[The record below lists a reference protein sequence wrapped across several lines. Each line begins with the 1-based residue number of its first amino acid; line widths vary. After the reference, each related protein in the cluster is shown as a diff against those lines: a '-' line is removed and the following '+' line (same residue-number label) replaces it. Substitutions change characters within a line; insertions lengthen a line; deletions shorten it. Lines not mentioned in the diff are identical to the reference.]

1 MRRWFARV
9 CAVLAV
15 FLAIGGLTS
24 CGSSATS
31 TSPTATPTAISLSPA
46 NSSVDLGSTLQF
58 TAVATSG
65 SRPVNVPIVY
75 TSSNPAV
82 LSFIPSA
89 GGLACA
95 GRWDTLG
102 QICSP
107 TGAGF
112 AQVTASANGVTSL
125 PVNVYVHQRIDTIAV
140 SIYNPP
146 IPQPDCVTLAQAP
159 GIQNFLDFQAQAFSN
174 GMEITNTVGSFTF
187 SQTNSTV
194 AKIST
199 TDPSLNN
206 NNGNQILRARFTAA
220 VPGLTQIFAS
230 AAGVTSLPAEVPDS
244 KGNLHPYFETCQVQ
258 SVNLQ
263 VGNAATNTS
272 FAVTSNV
279 TLSVNITPTVIDRLG
294 NKLDNPI
301 PALTWISSSPPNATV
316 TGVSGTG
323 STAGTATIRTT
334 VPGAVGIT
342 AICAPPTCNVGV
354 EPPQPVYSTTTPA
367 NGDYVG
373 TPITGLITGSP
384 VTNKNVYVTTTQ
396 CNTAAGAPINGCQPL
411 LFPISLKTN
420 AAGTSVT
427 LPTSPNSFIFSPK
440 SDKAY
445 LGSASGLM
453 VFTPTASATTNP
465 VTQFTSI
472 PGKVLAVSLDGNTAI
487 VSDTLSVPNQVYVVT
502 GLEGTS
508 GPTLS
513 PLLINSATAAA
524 FSPDG
529 LKIFI
534 LSNPTPSNPSV
545 PPTLYAYSTVL
556 ALKQVP
562 LAAPATA
569 ASFYPNS
576 ALAFLNGGVAG
587 AVTMRN
593 TCDTT
598 YAQVASFPGRN
609 PVLFQGLSDGVHAV
623 GVESPGI
630 DIFSVS
636 VGAPPVATLTSPQTQ
651 PVTCPFPVT
660 SATSSFVNIGQ
671 GTFTPLKMLVAP
683 DNSRVYI
690 LASNLG
696 SVFAFDL
703 GVNTVTA
710 IPLLG
715 NPVPLDASLTS
726 DGATLYVGTT
736 DGSVHVLSTIS
747 SIDQQQIT
755 FVNNNNSNKSSLCS
769 NIPQTCNPD
778 LIAVQP

>member
-1 MRRWFARV
+1 MRRLFGQV
-9 CAVLAV
+9 CAVLTL

-24 CGSSATS
+24 CGSSATG
-31 TSPTATPTAISLSPA
+31 TSPIATPTTVTLGPA
-46 NSSVDLGSTLQF
+46 DSSVDLGSTLQF
-58 TAVATSG
+58 TASARNGAG
-65 SRPVNVPIVY
+65 SVNVPFVY

-82 LSFIPSA
+82 LSFVPSA

-102 QICSP
+102 QICTP

-112 AQVTASANGVTSL
+112 AQVTASGNGVTSA
-125 PVNVYVHQRIDTIAV
+125 PVNVYVHQHIDTITL
-140 SIYNPP
+140 SLYNPP
-146 IPQPDCVTLAQAP
+146 IPQPDCITLAQAP

-174 GMEITNTVGSFTF
+174 GMEVTNTVGSFTF

-244 KGNLHPYFETCQVQ
+244 KGHLHPYFETCLVQ

-279 TLSVNITPTVIDRLG
+279 ASGVFITPTIIDRLG
-294 NKLDNPI
+294 NTLDNPV
-301 PALTWISSSPPNATV
+301 PAVTWVSSSPQNATV
-316 TGVSGTG
+316 AGASGGG
-323 STAGTATIRTT
+323 STAGTASVTT
-334 VPGAVGIT
+334 KVPGAVSIT
-342 AICAPPTCNVGV
+342 AVCAPPTCNIGV
-354 EPPQPVYSTTTPA
+354 VPPQPVYSTTTPA

-373 TPITGLITGSP
+373 TPITGLITGPP
-384 VTNKNVYVTTTQ
+384 VTSKNVYVTTTQ
-396 CNTAAGAPINGCQPL
+396 CDTAAGSPINGCQPL
-411 LFPISLKTN
+411 LFPIALKTN
-420 AAGTSVT
+420 AAGNSVT
-427 LPTSPNSFIFSPK
+427 LPSSPNSFIFSPT
-440 SDKAY
+440 SLKAY
-445 LGSASGLM
+445 LGSSSGLM
-453 VFTPTASATTNP
+453 VFTPTASTTTSP
-465 VTQFTSI
+465 ITQYTSI
-472 PGKVLAVSLDGNTAI
+472 PGKVLAVSLDGNTAV
-487 VSDTLSVPNQVYVVT
+487 VSDTLSIPNQVYVVT
-502 GLEGTS
+502 NLESGT
-508 GPTLS
+508 PAPS

-534 LSNPTPSNPSV
+534 LGNPTPSNPTV
-545 PPTLYAYSTVL
+545 PPTLYVYSTVL
-556 ALKQVP
+556 ALKQIP
-562 LAAPATA
+562 LSAPATA
-569 ASFYPNS
+569 ASFYTNS
-576 ALAFLNGGVAG
+576 ALAFLNGGAAG

-609 PVLFQGLSDGVHAV
+609 PVLFQALSDGVHAV

-630 DIFSVS
+630 DVFSVA

-651 PVTCPFPVT
+651 LVTCPFPVT

-710 IPLLG
+710 IPLTG

-726 DGATLYVGTT
+726 DGVTMYVGTT
-736 DGSVHVLSTIS
+736 DGSVHVLSTVS
-747 SIDQQQIT
+747 NVDLQEVT
-755 FVNNNNSNKSSLCS
+755 FVNNNSSNKSSLCS

>member
-1 MRRWFARV
+1 MRRLFAQV
-9 CAVLAV
+9 CAILTV

-31 TSPTATPTAISLSPA
+31 TSPIGTPTTVTLSPA
-46 NSSVDLGSTLQF
+46 DSSVDLGSTLQF
-58 TAVATSG
+58 TASARNGAG
-65 SRPVNVPIVY
+65 SVNVPFVY

-102 QICSP
+102 QICTP

-112 AQVTASANGVTSL
+112 AQVTASGNGVTSA
-125 PVNVYVHQRIDTIAV
+125 PVNVYVHQHIDTITL
-140 SIYNPP
+140 SPYNPP
-146 IPQPDCVTLAQAP
+146 IPQPDCITLAQAP

-174 GMEITNTVGSFTF
+174 GMEVTNTVGSFTF

-244 KGNLHPYFETCQVQ
+244 KGHLHPYFETCLVQ

-263 VGNAATNTS
+263 VGNATTNTS
-272 FAVTSNV
+272 FAVTSN
-279 TLSVNITPTVIDRLG
+279 LSAGVNVTPTIIDRLG
-294 NKLDNPI
+294 NTLDNPV
-301 PALTWISSSPPNATV
+301 PAVSFISSSPPNATV
-316 TGVSGTG
+316 TATAGTG
-323 STAGTATIRTT
+323 PTAGTAGVKTSA
-334 VPGAVGIT
+334 PGAVSIT
-342 AICAPPTCNVGV
+342 AVCAPPTCNVGV
-354 EPPQPVYSTTTPA
+354 DPPQPVYSTTTPA

-384 VTNKNVYVTTTQ
+384 VTSKNVYVTTTQ
-396 CNTAAGAPINGCQPL
+396 CDTAAGAPINGCQPL
-411 LFPISLKTN
+411 LFPIPVKTN
-420 AAGTSVT
+420 AAGNSVT
-427 LPTSPNSFIFSPK
+427 LPSSPNSFIFSPK

-445 LGSASGLM
+445 LGSSSGLM
-453 VFTPTASATTNP
+453 VFTPTSSTNSSP
-465 VTQFTSI
+465 VAQFTSL
-472 PGKVLAVSLDGNTAI
+472 PGKVLAVSLDGNTAV
-487 VSDTLSVPNQVYVVT
+487 VSDTLSIPNQVYVVT
-502 GLEGTS
+502 NLESGTPS
-508 GPTLS
+508 PS

-534 LSNPTPSNPSV
+534 LGNPTPSNPTV
-545 PPTLYAYSTVL
+545 PPTLYVYSTVL
-556 ALKQVP
+556 ALKQIP
-562 LAAPATA
+562 LSAPAIA

-576 ALAFLNGGVAG
+576 ALAFLNGGAAG

-593 TCDTT
+593 TCDTS

-630 DIFSVS
+630 DVFSVA

-651 PVTCPFPVT
+651 LVTCPFPVT

-710 IPLLG
+710 IPLTG

-726 DGATLYVGTT
+726 DGVTMYVGTT
-736 DGSVHVLSTIS
+736 DGSVHVLSTVS
-747 SIDQQQIT
+747 NVDLQEVT
-755 FVNNNNSNKSSLCS
+755 FVNNNSSNKSSLCS

>member
-1 MRRWFARV
+1 MRRLFARV
-9 CAVLAV
+9 CAVVTV

-31 TSPTATPTAISLSPA
+31 TSPIGTPTTVTLSPA
-46 NSSVDLGSTLQF
+46 DSSVDLGSTLQF
-58 TAVATSG
+58 TASARNG
-65 SRPVNVPIVY
+65 AGAVNVPFVY
-75 TSSNPAV
+75 TSSNPSV
-82 LSFIPSA
+82 LSFVPSA
-89 GGLACA
+89 GGFACA

-102 QICSP
+102 QICTP

-112 AQVTASANGVTSL
+112 AQVTASANGVTSA
-125 PVNVYVHQRIDTIAV
+125 PVNVYVHQHIDTITL
-140 SIYNPP
+140 SLYNPP
-146 IPQPDCVTLAQAP
+146 IPQPDCITLAQAP

-174 GMEITNTVGSFTF
+174 GMEVTNTVGSFTF

-244 KGNLHPYFETCQVQ
+244 KGHLHPYFETCLVQ

-272 FAVTSNV
+272 FAVTSN
-279 TLSVNITPTVIDRLG
+279 LSAGVNVTPTIIDRLG
-294 NKLDNPI
+294 NTLDNPV
-301 PALTWISSSPPNATV
+301 PAVSFISSSPPNATV
-316 TGVSGTG
+316 TATTGTG
-323 STAGTATIRTT
+323 PTAGTAGVKTSA
-334 VPGAVGIT
+334 PGAVSIT
-342 AICAPPTCNVGV
+342 AVCAPPTCNVGV
-354 EPPQPVYSTTTPA
+354 DPPQPVYSTTTPA
-367 NGDYVG
+367 NADYVG

-384 VTNKNVYVTTTQ
+384 VTSKNVYVTTTQ
-396 CNTAAGAPINGCQPL
+396 CDTAAGAPINGCQPL
-411 LFPISLKTN
+411 LFPIAVKTN
-420 AAGTSVT
+420 AAGNSVT
-427 LPTSPNSFIFSPK
+427 LPSSPNSFIFSPK

-445 LGSASGLM
+445 LGSSSGLM
-453 VFTPTASATTNP
+453 VFTPTSSTNSSP
-465 VTQFTSI
+465 VAQFTSL
-472 PGKVLAVSLDGNTAI
+472 PGKVLAVSLDGNTAV
-487 VSDTLSVPNQVYVVT
+487 VSDTLSIPNQVYVVT
-502 GLEGTS
+502 NLESGT
-508 GPTLS
+508 PAPS

-534 LSNPTPSNPSV
+534 LGNPTPSNPTV
-545 PPTLYAYSTVL
+545 PPTLYVYSTVL
-556 ALKQVP
+556 ALKQIP
-562 LAAPATA
+562 LSAPATA

-576 ALAFLNGGVAG
+576 ALAFLNGGAAG

-630 DIFSVS
+630 DVFSVA
-636 VGAPPVATLTSPQTQ
+636 VGAPPVATLASPQTQ
-651 PVTCPFPVT
+651 LVTCPFPVT

-671 GTFTPLKMLVAP
+671 
-683 DNSRVYI
+683 
-690 LASNLG
+690 
-696 SVFAFDL
+696 VFAFDL

-710 IPLLG
+710 IPLTG

-726 DGATLYVGTT
+726 DGVTMYVGTT
-736 DGSVHVLSTIS
+736 DGSVHVLSTVS
-747 SIDQQQIT
+747 NVDLQEVT
-755 FVNNNNSNKSSLCS
+755 FVNNNSSNKSSLCS